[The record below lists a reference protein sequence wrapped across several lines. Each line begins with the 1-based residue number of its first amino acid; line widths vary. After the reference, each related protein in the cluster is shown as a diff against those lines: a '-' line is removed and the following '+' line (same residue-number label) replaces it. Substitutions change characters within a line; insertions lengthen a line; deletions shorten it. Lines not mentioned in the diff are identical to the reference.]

1 MNVKNIIR
9 VVLADD
15 HAIIRR
21 GIRRILE
28 KDADILVIAEAD
40 SGTSAIQLVKEFKP
54 DVLVLD
60 IEMPDM
66 RGDCVARE
74 LRSVRWP
81 VAILILSA
89 FSDQHFIDEIMRIGV
104 DGYVAKGESPKN
116 IRAAVHQVSGKQQT
130 TSANIMLFFMYVAL
144 LLDVLKSSPLF
155 ALIPTDINFL

>member
-1 MNVKNIIR
+1 
-9 VVLADD
+9 
-15 HAIIRR
+15 
-21 GIRRILE
+21 
-28 KDADILVIAEAD
+28 
-40 SGTSAIQLVKEFKP
+40 LVKEFKP

-89 FSDQHFIDEIMRIGV
+89 FSDQHFIDEIMQIGV
-104 DGYVAKGESPKN
+104 DGYVTKGESPKN
-116 IRAAVHQVSGKQQT
+116 IRAAVHQVSGKQA
-130 TSANIMLFFMYVAL
+130 TSANIMLLFMYVAL